1 MGRMNDKIKSPE
13 MDQLFKAVLSL
24 ETLDECYQFFE
35 DVCTVNELQVLSQRL
50 EVAGMLNSQNTY
62 VEIAE
67 KTGASTTTIGRVNR
81 TLQYGNDGYKLVF
94 EKMKKE

>member
-1 MGRMNDKIKSPE
+1 MNDKIKSTA

-24 ETLDECYQFFE
+24 ETLEECYQFFE
-35 DVCTVNELQVLSQRL
+35 DVCTINELQALSQRL
-50 EVAGMLNSQNTY
+50 EVAGMLHNQSTY

-81 TLQYGNDGYKLVF
+81 TLHYGNDGYKLVF

>member
-1 MGRMNDKIKSPE
+1 MNDKIRSTE

-24 ETLDECYQFFE
+24 ETLEECYQFFE
-35 DVCTVNELQVLSQRL
+35 DVCTVNELQALSQRL
-50 EVAGMLNSQNTY
+50 EVAGMLHEQRTY

-81 TLQYGNDGYKLVF
+81 TLHYGNDGYKLVF
-94 EKMKKE
+94 NKMKKE